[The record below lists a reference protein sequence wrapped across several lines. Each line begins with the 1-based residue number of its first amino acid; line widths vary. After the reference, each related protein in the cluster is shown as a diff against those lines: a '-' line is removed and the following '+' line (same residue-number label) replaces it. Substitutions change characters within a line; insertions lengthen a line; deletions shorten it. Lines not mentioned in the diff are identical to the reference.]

1 MAFFHDVALAIFDMD
16 GLLLDTERLGI
27 SVALETARRVG
38 FPLTEEDV
46 LATVGMTWEAT
57 HRYYRARYPQADGL
71 EAFVDANKK
80 AYEQALIDGE
90 IPLKPGSLALVDR
103 LLGRGVRCVVAT
115 SNSWERAHLCLKKTG
130 LYDRFERVFCG
141 EDVPAGKPDPAIFL
155 LACQAC
161 GVSTSQTVVLED
173 SVNGLLAAVAGGM
186 RCILVPDVVRPSAE
200 QARLATV
207 CLHSLEELLVEWKS

>member
-1 MAFFHDVALAIFDMD
+1 MAFFQDVALAIFDMD

-27 SVALETARRVG
+27 RIALETACRVG
-38 FPLTEEDV
+38 YPLTEEDV
-46 LATVGMTWEAT
+46 LATVGMTWEET
-57 HRYYRARYPQADGL
+57 HQYYRSRYPHESGL
-71 EAFVDANKK
+71 EAFVAANKA

-90 IPLKPGSLALVDR
+90 IPLKPGALALVDR
-103 LLGRGVRCVVAT
+103 LLGQGVHCVVA
-115 SNSWERAHLCLKKTG
+115 SSKSRERAHLCLDKTG
-130 LYDRFERVFCG
+130 LFDRFERVFCG

-161 GVSTSQTVVLED
+161 GVSTAQTVVLED

-200 QARLATV
+200 QAQLAMA
-207 CLHSLEELLVEWKS
+207 CLNSLEELLVEWKS

>member
-1 MAFFHDVALAIFDMD
+1 MALFQDVALAIFDMD

-27 SVALETARRVG
+27 RVALETARRVG

-115 SNSWERAHLCLKKTG
+115 SNSWERAHLCLKKRGFTIVLNG
-130 LYDRFERVFCG
+130 CFAARMFRRASRIRPFSYLPVRR
-141 EDVPAGKPDPAIFL
+141 AGSRRRRRSCWRIR
-155 LACQAC
+155 
-161 GVSTSQTVVLED
+161 STD
-173 SVNGLLAAVAGGM
+173 
-186 RCILVPDVVRPSAE
+186 CWPP
-200 QARLATV
+200 
-207 CLHSLEELLVEWKS
+207 